1 MRPKAAR
8 KNRSGVEWVG
18 GLVSLPGHVTGE
30 GEPFRPEA
38 LFWIGAGGA
47 MLGSEVG
54 KPGEV
59 LGLACESLQRAI
71 EEPMDGRPHAPARVR
86 VASPELAEVL
96 RAGHPTIEIVCAP
109 TPEIDAVVAMLKEKM
124 DEGAEDRVSHLSPG
138 VDPDAIAS
146 LFRAAAG
153 LFRAAPWKVVPTDES
168 LLSVTIEALELHD
181 AALCV
186 VGQMKQSLGLILF
199 SDLEDFE
206 AYLAMADAIDLG
218 EEPVMPPHLALNFER
233 EAELASGL
241 RKEIAEH
248 HWEVAGPDAY
258 PWLVAVGE
266 ELAVRPPTLKEVS
279 IAEAIALA
287 LPEVLAEPGALRS
300 AWSGGEPFSR
310 RVTVHA
316 HAGELEVTLRAPCEP
331 AYAEGDDPGDL
342 LVALAALGQ
351 AGELD
356 ADERDELE
364 EALVRRFRASPEGA
378 ALPDIEWCPY
388 VMSLAADQLGE
399 TIAMLDG
406 PGLEEIVF
414 EALPRE
420 ASVEA
425 SAARSIIE
433 ELRAFYRFLRELGL
447 EQADE
452 CLEILG
458 GDAVGELEAAL
469 SDPRN
474 FGMAKSL
481 LMAGREAGH
490 DMSTKEG
497 IEAWMRAVSGKP
509 LPASVRLPPL
519 PPPPPGPPPRA
530 TSTAAAR
537 AKKDQRKAARK
548 ARKRNR

>member
-1 MRPKAAR
+1 MAAR
-8 KNRSGVEWVG
+8 KKRSGVEWVG

-38 LFWIGAGGA
+38 LFWIGAEGA
-47 MLGSEVG
+47 VFGTEMG
-54 KPGEV
+54 KPGEL
-59 LGLACESLQRAI
+59 LGMACESLQRAI
-71 EEPMDGRPHAPARVR
+71 EQPTVGRARAPARVR
-86 VASPELAEVL
+86 VASPALADAL
-96 RAGHPTIEIVCAP
+96 RAGHPSIEIVCAP

-124 DEGAEDRVSHLSPG
+124 DEGAEDRVTHLSPG
-138 VDPDAIAS
+138 VGPDAIAS

-153 LFRAAPWKVVPTDES
+153 LFRAAPWKVVPSDES

-186 VGQMKQSLGLILF
+186 VGQMGQSLGLILF

-218 EEPVMPPHLALNFER
+218 EEPALPPHLALNFER
-233 EAELASGL
+233 GAELASGL

-248 HWEVAGPDAY
+248 HWEVAGPEAY

-266 ELAVRPPTLKEVS
+266 DRAVRPPTLKEVS

-287 LPEVLAEPGALRS
+287 LPEVLAEPRALRS
-300 AWSGGEPFSR
+300 SWSGGAPFSR
-310 RVTVHA
+310 SVTVRA
-316 HAGELEVTLRAPCEP
+316 HAGELEVILRAPYEP
-331 AYAEGDDPGDL
+331 AYAEGDVPADL

-351 AGELD
+351 EGELD
-356 ADERDELE
+356 PDERDELE
-364 EALVRRFRASPEGA
+364 EALVQRFRASPEGA
-378 ALPDIEWCPY
+378 ALPDIEWCHF

-399 TIAMLDG
+399 TIATLDG
-406 PGLEEIVF
+406 PGLDELVF
-414 EALPRE
+414 DVLPRK
-420 ASVEA
+420 ASVEP

-433 ELRAFYRFLRELGL
+433 ELRAFYRFLKRELGL
-447 EQADE
+447 AQADA
-452 CLEILG
+452 CLEVLG
-458 GDAVGELEAAL
+458 GDAVGELEAEL

-481 LMAGREAGH
+481 LMAGRDAGH

-497 IEAWMRAVSGKP
+497 VEAWLRAASGKP
-509 LPASVRLPPL
+509 LPASVRLPP
-519 PPPPPGPPPRA
+519 PPRPPRA

-548 ARKRNR
+548 ARKRKR